1 MSRSVMSDSED
12 GSISKTVLISSKP
25 KFRTPLMKKISQFES
40 ESKVKEEMQKPMESK
55 KKKEVF
61 VIDLSEDSDIEGDS
75 CSMETLSSS
84 SSSESEYAFDL
95 RKMRKIKIKNHSGCR
110 KIVKKDDT
118 TDFTESSSSGS
129 MEKCRQ
135 IGKKKQK
142 KSSSIKT
149 AKLKGKTEQIK
160 VSSEGSLISAL
171 LKQNVEN
178 KQFDLNEGKERS
190 SMHEVIT
197 ESIRIDDKLEV
208 KGKDQEKP
216 SSSQKDSWEE
226 QHQEGC
232 NSKENESV
240 SKTNELSE
248 QAISEGYEK
257 CICPV
262 STPISNRSVNE
273 FDTIKKIRSMSEDE
287 LNSFEEPGAV
297 YSESTLKK
305 HAWVQKVYDAFC
317 EMKDMN
323 GFPLDEKNITS
334 FLRFCYRSR
343 IYTRDTVENVFACS
357 LKRINT
363 EITGQRLTE
372 EVRDAI
378 SLVIKEGRV
387 DKGVKPNGCGKE
399 PCLLKDVERIVENT
413 SDLHPDK
420 AMEASLW
427 LTAVST
433 GARAVTMCNVLL
445 SDIGV
450 ILDAVGKDTKVL
462 KMKFR
467 VTKGNIRWNH
477 DVTLEGNLEE
487 RTNTNVLYWLN
498 EHLKKSFK
506 LDLHNRDCWVL
517 TETQKEQKI
526 WNWRRD
532 SMSMRLRLRARAAG
546 YPINLFSFHSFRSGF
561 MCSALLATGLD
572 AHSRDSTFTFTAA
585 IAGWVPNSAVQQ
597 RYAKNAISATIVSS
611 RIGNPDVDGKEVIE
625 KALLD
630 IEVFHNIKLDKNCNH
645 NVSDRFAVRK
655 VRIYFKSRIAVNG
668 ITGSN
673 EKTTKKKRYYYKQ
686 RAWRSA
692 ICSYVKNDAMMERNA
707 YEIYSKHKNF
717 KKSRCR
723 HSTILNG
730 RMEVGLRKIAQ
741 RIEEGEDENK
751 IAEELIELVDKEEM
765 EGKKEM
771 KQIKRKKVYNYDAA
785 LQRERD
791 ENGRRKRLRWSE
803 EEDETLK
810 RMRKEGK
817 SYSEMAEELRIRLP
831 TDCRDRLINLG
842 LVEGWTTMAGLKM
855 RTRKTLIE
863 HVKEEVLKDEKQT
876 ESEDKEKDEK

>member
-1 MSRSVMSDSED
+1 MLSRNYVKFVPHPKCTAQFNKSMSRSVMSDSED

-216 SSSQKDSWEE
+216 SSSQKTL
-226 QHQEGC
+226 GK
-232 NSKENESV
+232 NSIRKV
-240 SKTNELSE
+240 AIQRKTKVFQKRMNCRNKQYL
-248 QAISEGYEK
+248 K
-257 CICPV
+257 V
-262 STPISNRSVNE
+262 MRSAFVL
-273 FDTIKKIRSMSEDE
+273 SMSEDE

-305 HAWVQKVYDAFC
+305 HAWVQK
-317 EMKDMN
+317 
-323 GFPLDEKNITS
+323 
-334 FLRFCYRSR
+334 
-343 IYTRDTVENVFACS
+343 
-357 LKRINT
+357 
-363 EITGQRLTE
+363 RLTE

-532 SMSMRLRLRARAAG
+532 SMSM
-546 YPINLFSFHSFRSGF
+546 RSGF